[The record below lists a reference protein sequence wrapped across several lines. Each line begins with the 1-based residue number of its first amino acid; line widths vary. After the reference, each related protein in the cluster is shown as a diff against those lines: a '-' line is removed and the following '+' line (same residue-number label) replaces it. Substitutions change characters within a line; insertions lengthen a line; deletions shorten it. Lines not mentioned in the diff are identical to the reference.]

1 MIAPHKRLT
10 VWQKA
15 FELAKEIYVLTENFP
30 KKEQFNI
37 TQQIRRLPAYLFII
51 CVYLSACPLT
61 CLSADFLKTPG
72 VAGAPFLKIGV
83 SARPASMANSFVGL
97 SDDIS
102 SIEYNPAGI
111 SEIKN
116 FELGLTHVLWFED
129 ITLNN
134 LLFGKKISENSGIGM
149 SYQLLQAKD
158 YEREIKIISE
168 ELSEIKTGD
177 EIKLN
182 DSAISVGWAQK
193 LDVGSDYQNQ
203 LSLGVLLKYI
213 SEELYKKG
221 NSAFAGD
228 FGIIYRTPGTHKS
241 YGLSIQNL
249 GTEIGKDI
257 LPACVRGGV
266 THQGEGF
273 NFSVDVIQY
282 IDSKIKASV
291 GLEILF
297 SNVFAL
303 RGGVFYQ
310 EKFNFTAGAGFNI
323 KPVSI
328 DYAYLPHNEL
338 GQAQRVSFLV
348 RFGSAQISQ
357 EQDVVKKPVEKSE
370 PIEKPVTVPAGEKIN
385 LAVADFAGKNVSA
398 ADASIVADF
407 LRTELVNTQMFNVMD
422 RANMETILS
431 EQKFQLSGCTT
442 EECAVKMGK
451 LLNVQQIVVGSL
463 SKLLDTYYITVN
475 LVDVETGKILKSFD
489 HEVVSSKEFRNACKI
504 LALEISH

>member
-1 MIAPHKRLT
+1 MIASHKRLT

-37 TQQIRRLPAYLFII
+37 TQQIRRASISVVSNIAEGCAMSSPREKMHFFVIARGSLVELETQLQLSYEFKYFTDRRIFERIEEVSRLLYGLIQSRRKLLIRLPAYLLIVCI
-51 CVYLSACPLT
+51 YLSACPLT
-61 CLSADFLKTPG
+61 CLSADFLKTTG
-72 VAGAPFLKIGV
+72 VAGVPFLKIGV
-83 SARPASMANSFVGL
+83 SARPASMANSFVAL

-116 FELGLTHVLWFED
+116 FELGFTHVLWFED

-134 LLFGKKISENSGIGM
+134 LLFGKKISENSGIGI

-158 YEREIKIISE
+158 YEREVKVISE

-182 DSAISVGWAQK
+182 DHAISVGWAQK
-193 LDVGSDYQNQ
+193 FDVGSDYQNH
-203 LSLGVLLKYI
+203 LSLGLLLKYI

-228 FGIIYRTPGTHKS
+228 IGIIYRTPGTHKS
-241 YGLSIQNL
+241 YGISIQNL

-257 LPACVRGGV
+257 LPSCIRAGA
-266 THQGEGF
+266 THHGEGF
-273 NFSVDVIQY
+273 NFSVDVIQH
-282 IDSKIKASV
+282 IDSRIKATA

-303 RGGVFYQ
+303 RGGVIYQ

-323 KPVSI
+323 KFISI

-338 GQAQRVSFLV
+338 GQAHRMSLLV
-348 RFGSAQISQ
+348 
-357 EQDVVKKPVEKSE
+357 
-370 PIEKPVTVPAGEKIN
+370 
-385 LAVADFAGKNVSA
+385 
-398 ADASIVADF
+398 
-407 LRTELVNTQMFNVMD
+407 
-422 RANMETILS
+422 
-431 EQKFQLSGCTT
+431 KF
-442 EECAVKMGK
+442 
-451 LLNVQQIVVGSL
+451 
-463 SKLLDTYYITVN
+463 
-475 LVDVETGKILKSFD
+475 
-489 HEVVSSKEFRNACKI
+489 
-504 LALEISH
+504 